1 MNRSPISQVLVCQG
15 LVWFR
20 DVTLII
26 GAPVPPLC
34 HPLLQYMVL
43 VVAGTVVEPTLAYTF
58 QLATQFSAVNQV
70 MGISVS
76 EGC

>member
-58 QLATQFSAVNQV
+58 HLLPQFLVVNGV
-70 MGISVS
+70 LGISLS